1 MNKNSSSKI
10 RKKSALI
17 RPIRVVRV
25 AIPPYPNFLLQYAPM
40 TILEAII
47 LGIIQGA
54 TEFLPISSSGHLL
67 LVPALLN
74 ISEPDL
80 NTTAIAHLGT
90 LLAVLIYFR
99 RDVWQIIIAVLNG
112 LYQRRPFENDMS
124 RLGWQILAG
133 TIPAALIGLLFED
146 TFERIFGSPTIA
158 AVALFGTAAL
168 LIIGERLHSGTK
180 ALKELTWPDALII
193 GLFQLIALMPGI
205 SRSGSTITGGL
216 VRHLD
221 RATAARF
228 SFLLGIPAIAGAG
241 LLALLDLFGSP
252 NAADQLPELAV
263 TFIVSAVVGYL
274 CIAFLLAWLRQHRL
288 YPFAIYCAIF
298 GAIFLILQAA
308 NII

>member
-1 MNKNSSSKI
+1 
-10 RKKSALI
+10 
-17 RPIRVVRV
+17 
-25 AIPPYPNFLLQYAPM
+25 M
-40 TILEAII
+40 TIIEAII

-67 LVPALLN
+67 LVPAIFN

-90 LLAVLIYFR
+90 LLAVIIYFR
-99 RDVWQIIIAVLNG
+99 QDIWQIITAVLKG
-112 LYQRRPFENDMS
+112 LAERRPFENDMS
-124 RLGWQILAG
+124 RLGWQILLG
-133 TIPAALIGLLFED
+133 TIPAALAGLLFEE
-146 TFERIFGSPTIA
+146 TFDSIFGNPTIA
-158 AVALFGTAAL
+158 AVALFGTAGL
-168 LIIGERLHSGTK
+168 LIIGERLYSGTK
-180 ALKELTWPDALII
+180 PLAKLSWSDAIII
-193 GLFQLIALMPGI
+193 GLFQLLALLPGI

-216 VRHLD
+216 ARDLD

-252 NAADQLPELAV
+252 DVGDQLVVLSV
-263 TFIVSAVVGYL
+263 TFVVAAVVGYL
-274 CIAFLLAWLRQHRL
+274 CIAFLLSWLRQHRL

-298 GAIFLILQAA
+298 GALFLILQAA

>member
-1 MNKNSSSKI
+1 
-10 RKKSALI
+10 
-17 RPIRVVRV
+17 
-25 AIPPYPNFLLQYAPM
+25 M

-67 LVPALLN
+67 LVPALFN

-90 LLAVLIYFR
+90 LMAVLVYFR

-146 TFERIFGSPTIA
+146 TFDRIFGNPTNA
-158 AVALFGTAAL
+158 AIALFGTAAL

-180 ALKELTWPDALII
+180 SLEKLSWPDAVII
-193 GLFQLIALMPGI
+193 GLFQLIALLPGI

-216 VRHLD
+216 ARDLD

-241 LLALLDLFGSP
+241 VLSLLDLLNS
-252 NAADQLPELAV
+252 ADVSSQLAV
-263 TFIVSAVVGYL
+263 LGATFVVSAVVGYL
-274 CIAFLLAWLRQHRL
+274 CIAFLLSWLRQHKL
-288 YPFAIYCAIF
+288 YPFAVYCAVF
-298 GAIFLILQAA
+298 GALFLILQAT

>member
-1 MNKNSSSKI
+1 MS
-10 RKKSALI
+10 
-17 RPIRVVRV
+17 
-25 AIPPYPNFLLQYAPM
+25 F
-40 TILEAII
+40 LEAIL

-99 RDVWQIIIAVLNG
+99 RDVQEIIIAVLNG
-112 LYQRRPFENDMS
+112 LYQRRPFESDMS

-133 TIPAALIGLLFED
+133 TIPAALAGLLFEE
-146 TFERIFGSPTIA
+146 TFDRIFGNPTIA
-158 AVALFGTAAL
+158 VVALFGTAAL
-168 LIIGERLHSGTK
+168 LIIGEQRHSGTK
-180 ALKELTWPDALII
+180 ALKELTWPDAIII
-193 GLFQLIALMPGI
+193 GLFQLIALLPGI

-216 VRHLD
+216 IRDLD

-228 SFLLGIPAIAGAG
+228 SFLLGIPAIGGAG
-241 LLALLDLFGSP
+241 VLALLDLFGSP
-252 NAADQLPELAV
+252 DVAEQLPVLGA
-263 TFIVSAVVGYL
+263 TFVVAAVVGYL
-274 CIAFLLAWLRQHRL
+274 CIHFLLSWLRQHRL
-288 YPFAIYCAIF
+288 YPFAIYCAVF
-298 GAIFLILQAA
+298 GALFLILQAA

>member
-1 MNKNSSSKI
+1 MSKL
-10 RKKSALI
+10 S
-17 RPIRVVRV
+17 
-25 AIPPYPNFLLQYAPM
+25 FLLQYAAM
-40 TILEAII
+40 TIIEAII

-67 LVPALLN
+67 LVPAIFN

-90 LLAVLIYFR
+90 LLAVIIYFR
-99 RDVWQIIIAVLNG
+99 QDIWQIITAVLKG
-112 LYQRRPFENDMS
+112 LAERRPFENDMS
-124 RLGWQILAG
+124 RLGWQILLG
-133 TIPAALIGLLFED
+133 TIPAALAGLLFEE
-146 TFERIFGSPTIA
+146 TFDSIFGNPTIA
-158 AVALFGTAAL
+158 AVALFGTAGL
-168 LIIGERLHSGTK
+168 LIIGERLYSGTK
-180 ALKELTWPDALII
+180 PLAKLSWADAIII
-193 GLFQLIALMPGI
+193 GLFQLLALLPGI

-216 VRHLD
+216 ARDLD

-252 NAADQLPELAV
+252 DVGDQLVVLSV
-263 TFIVSAVVGYL
+263 TFVVAAVVGYL
-274 CIAFLLAWLRQHRL
+274 CIAFLLSWLRQHRL

-298 GAIFLILQAA
+298 GALFLILQAA

>member
-1 MNKNSSSKI
+1 
-10 RKKSALI
+10 
-17 RPIRVVRV
+17 
-25 AIPPYPNFLLQYAPM
+25 M
-40 TILEAII
+40 TIVEAII

-99 RDVWQIIIAVLNG
+99 NDVWQIIAGVLNG

-133 TIPAALIGLLFED
+133 TIPAAVIGLVFQD
-146 TFERIFGSPTIA
+146 TFDEIFGNPTIA
-158 AVALFGTAAL
+158 AIALFGTAAL
-168 LIIGERLHSGTK
+168 LIIGERLYSGTK
-180 ALKELTWPDALII
+180 SLAKLTWPDAVII

-216 VRHLD
+216 ARNLD

-241 LLALLDLFGSP
+241 LLALFELFSASNIGE
-252 NAADQLPELAV
+252 QLPVLGA
-263 TFIVSAVVGYL
+263 TFLFSAVVGYL
-274 CIAFLLAWLRQHRL
+274 CIAFLLSWLRQRRL
-288 YPFAIYCAIF
+288 YPFAIYCAVF
-298 GAIFLILQAA
+298 GALFLILQAA

>member
-1 MNKNSSSKI
+1 
-10 RKKSALI
+10 
-17 RPIRVVRV
+17 
-25 AIPPYPNFLLQYAPM
+25 M

-67 LVPALLN
+67 LVPAVLH

-99 RDVWQIIIAVLNG
+99 RDVWAIIIAVLRG
-112 LYQRRPFENDMS
+112 LYQRRPFEDDMS

-133 TIPAALIGLLFED
+133 TIPAAVAGLLFES
-146 TFERIFGSPTIA
+146 TFDRLFGNPTIA

-168 LIIGERLHSGTK
+168 LIIGERLYSGK
-180 ALKELTWPDALII
+180 KLLKQLSWLDAIII

-216 VRHLD
+216 ARDLD

-241 LLALLDLFGSP
+241 ALAVLDLLDSP
-252 NAADQLPELAV
+252 TLSGQLPTLGA
-263 TFIVSAVVGYL
+263 TFVVAAVVGYA

-288 YPFAIYCAIF
+288 YPFAIYCAAF
-298 GAIFLILQAA
+298 GAIFLILQAV
-308 NII
+308 NFI

>member
-1 MNKNSSSKI
+1 
-10 RKKSALI
+10 
-17 RPIRVVRV
+17 
-25 AIPPYPNFLLQYAPM
+25 M
-40 TILEAII
+40 TIVEAII
-47 LGIIQGA
+47 LGIVQGA

-99 RDVWQIIIAVLNG
+99 NDVWQIIVAMLNG

-133 TIPAALIGLLFED
+133 TIPAAVIGLLFQD
-146 TFERIFGSPTIA
+146 TFDEIFGNPTIA

-168 LIIGERLHSGTK
+168 LIIGERLYSGTK
-180 ALKELTWPDALII
+180 PLEKLTWIDALIV
-193 GLFQLIALMPGI
+193 GLFQLLALLPGI

-216 VRHLD
+216 ARRLD

-241 LLALLDLFGSP
+241 LLALLDLLASP
-252 NAADQLPELAV
+252 DAGDQLLILGV
-263 TFIVSAVVGYL
+263 TFLFSAVVGYF
-274 CIAFLLAWLRQHRL
+274 CIAFLLSWLRQRRL
-288 YPFAIYCAIF
+288 YPFAIYCALF
-298 GAIFLILQAA
+298 GALFLILQAA